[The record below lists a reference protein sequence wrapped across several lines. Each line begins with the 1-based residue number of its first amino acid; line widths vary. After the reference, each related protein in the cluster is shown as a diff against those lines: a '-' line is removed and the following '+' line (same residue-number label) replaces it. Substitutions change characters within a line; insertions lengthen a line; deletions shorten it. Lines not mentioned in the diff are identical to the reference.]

1 MNNTISWI
9 ELKKYHNWRKIQ
21 KAIEIA
27 LREREKEKLRGSRR
41 SLETLLRLG
50 ELARKVVE
58 YYESTGKLVFKVD
71 DKGSIVEVVWKVDEI

>member
-9 ELKKYHNWRKIQ
+9 ELKKYHDWRKIQ
-21 KAIEIA
+21 KAIEIV